1 MGEDAN
7 FQTEYLL
14 ELVRINGVKI
24 NYFQICKTKL
34 WLFSHNISLEKE
46 NDYVALGREL
56 HEKRYREK
64 TKNVMID
71 GTISID
77 FVKAGKKLEI
87 HEIKKSKKMDE
98 ADRAQ
103 LLFYLYYFKKK
114 GFEARGVINY
124 PLLNKVERFEL
135 EPEAEKRLEEDI
147 ENIKKLVLGPMP
159 QPKRSRICSKCAYM
173 EFCFCGD

>member
-56 HEKRYREK
+56 HEKRYRKK

-77 FVKAGKKLEI
+77 FIKAGKKLEI

-98 ADRAQ
+98 ADRSQ

-114 GFEARGVINY
+114 GFE
-124 PLLNKVERFEL
+124 
-135 EPEAEKRLEEDI
+135 
-147 ENIKKLVLGPMP
+147 
-159 QPKRSRICSKCAYM
+159 
-173 EFCFCGD
+173 